1 MNSAVRLEIDGV
13 GSRVVTQLCHR
24 TGERMTVMQAL
35 PFLRLNS
42 GVRDEEG
49 RAARIESVRVLV
61 ENDTPSLEIDLV
73 YEAEPFD
80 VAPRYADT
88 VPGSIPAISQEEL
101 AAASRREA
109 TVGFETQR
117 PEPARQII
125 ISTPPPAPA
134 LARAS
139 GRLLRLRARWLRF
152 YRWLEPRIH
161 RAEAWVEAAV
171 ERTWRRL
178 AHRLP

>member
-1 MNSAVRLEIDGV
+1 MDSAVRLQLDGV

-42 GVRDEEG
+42 GVRDDEG

-73 YEAEPFD
+73 YEREPFG
-80 VAPRYADT
+80 VAPRYDDT
-88 VPGSIPAISQEEL
+88 VPGTLPAEL
-101 AAASRREA
+101 DDTVLVTTGRRDE
-109 TVGFETQR
+109 TVQFETQR
-117 PEPARQII
+117 REPAREIVV
-125 ISTPPPAPA
+125 SDPPPAPGW
-134 LARAS
+134 RT
-139 GRLLRLRARWLRF
+139 RLHGRWLRF

-161 RAEAWVEAAV
+161 RAERFVDAAV
-171 ERTWRRL
+171 SQLVTGLRP
-178 AHRLP
+178 RLPR